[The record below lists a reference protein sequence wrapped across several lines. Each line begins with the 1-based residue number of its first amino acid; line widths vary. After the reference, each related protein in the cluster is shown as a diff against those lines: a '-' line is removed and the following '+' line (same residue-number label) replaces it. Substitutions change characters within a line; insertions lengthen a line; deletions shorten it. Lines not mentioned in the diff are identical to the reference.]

1 MINLHLDDESLK
13 SIRLSFSPL
22 WETIGSLVILTR
34 YRGTAPSPYTTWA
47 REVRDRMPAALAQQL
62 IESVRGLDV
71 NQFAA
76 NLVLIPD
83 PARNTIESELWHFQ
97 EQQGEAKLARQFGKL
112 LQQYW
117 HLAIAPYWTAIRSS
131 LEEEILFRGRTLAVE
146 GSESM
151 LTELGGR
158 VTWAPPRL
166 TAPYHRDL
174 DVALNGSR
182 LVLVPTVFASAI
194 RIFVQ
199 DGQSV
204 AMSYQARGTGHFQ
217 VLTAYARESSA
228 REDRLALLLGKGRA
242 QVIREL
248 QVPTTTTA
256 VAQSLG
262 MAKSTVSQHLAVLA
276 ATGVVWK
283 QRLGGQVFY
292 QLDAS
297 GVALLRQLDL

>member
-1 MINLHLDDESLK
+1 MINIQVDDESLK

-34 YRGTAPSPYTTWA
+34 YRGIAPSPYTAWA
-47 REVRDRMPAALAQQL
+47 RNVRDRMPATLAQQL
-62 IESVRGLDV
+62 SESVRGLGV

-76 NLVLIPD
+76 HSVPIPN
-83 PARNTIESELWHFQ
+83 PARNTIEAELWHFQ
-97 EQQGEAKLARQFGKL
+97 EQQGEARLAPQSAKQ

-117 HLAIAPYWTAIRSS
+117 DLAVAPYWTAIRSS

-174 DVALNGSR
+174 DVALDGSR
-182 LVLVPTVFASAI
+182 LVLVPTVFAAAR

-217 VLTAYARESSA
+217 VLTAHAREPSV

-248 QVPTTTTA
+248 RVPTTTTA

-297 GVALLRQLDL
+297 GVALLRELGL